1 MDRHGG
7 IRPTCSTPF
16 RPYAYEVMKMKV
28 AAIVGSIRKESY
40 NLKLARYIQNRY
52 QHLFQLD
59 VLNIRDLPFYDQDIE
74 SVPSQPVIDFK
85 AKVAAADAVLWITP
99 EYNSTIP
106 GVMANAIDWLSR
118 VDRVMIGKPSWIV
131 GSSMGLLGSVKAQ
144 GHLRDILFASGI
156 SSPLLPGNEV
166 YIGLVHEKFN
176 EKGGLT
182 DDPTIQYL
190 DLVTDNFVKWMKELS
205 QLKQLQSQK

>member
-1 MDRHGG
+1 MIGPPVQLHSDP
-7 IRPTCSTPF
+7 II
-16 RPYAYEVMKMKV
+16 EVMKMKV
-28 AAIVGSIRKESY
+28 AAIVGSIRKDSY

-74 SVPSQPVIDFK
+74 SVPPQPVIDFK
-85 AKVAAADAVLWITP
+85 VKVAAADAVLWITP

-156 SSPLLPGNEV
+156 SSPLLPGNEM
-166 YIGLVHEKFN
+166 YIGLVHEKLD
-176 EKGGLT
+176 EKGELT
-182 DDPTIQYL
+182 DEPTIQYL
-190 DLVTDNFVKWMKELS
+190 DLVTDNFVKWMKGLS